1 VLQKQLSLIEDSSTL
16 QNSDKNDRIESL
28 QAIVKQKTQEC
39 KLYQVKIESQKKEI
53 AKLMSKQSVK
63 SDLKAL

>member
-1 VLQKQLSLIEDSSTL
+1 MLQKQLSLIEDSSTL